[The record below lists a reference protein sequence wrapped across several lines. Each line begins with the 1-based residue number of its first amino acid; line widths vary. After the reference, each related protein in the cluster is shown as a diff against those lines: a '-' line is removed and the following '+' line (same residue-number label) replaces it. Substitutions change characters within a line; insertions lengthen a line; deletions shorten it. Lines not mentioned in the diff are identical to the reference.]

1 MVFEPLRPLSFP
13 RNSWELRRPATALC
27 RRSVAYYCSAALL
40 ERLHGSD
47 EGLAGK
53 TVLLVDDDARNIFAL
68 SSQGH
73 EGRP

>member
-1 MVFEPLRPLSFP
+1 MADLPPGL
-13 RNSWELRRPATALC
+13 PAEKQ
-27 RRSVAYYCSAALL
+27 RML

-47 EGLAGK
+47 EGLVAK
-53 TVLLVDDDARNIFAL
+53 TILLVDDDARNIFAL

>member
-1 MVFEPLRPLSFP
+1 MADLPPGV
-13 RNSWELRRPATALC
+13 PAEKQ
-27 RRSVAYYCSAALL
+27 RML

>member
-1 MVFEPLRPLSFP
+1 MT
-13 RNSWELRRPATALC
+13 SWPIC
-27 RRSVAYYCSAALL
+27 RLVSEKQRML